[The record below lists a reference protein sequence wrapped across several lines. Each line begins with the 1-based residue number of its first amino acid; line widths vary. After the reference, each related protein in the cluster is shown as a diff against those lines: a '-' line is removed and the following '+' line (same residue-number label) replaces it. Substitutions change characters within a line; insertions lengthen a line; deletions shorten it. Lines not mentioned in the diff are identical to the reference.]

1 MTMFLHVVM
10 MEFDDGID
18 AGFFRTVDE
27 YVARMKREC
36 DGLLFYHFGENVA
49 ARSQG
54 YTHATSSAFVDAAAH
69 DAYQVCPAHVAM
81 KAFMGP
87 RIKRVVVYD
96 GEVPAIG

>member
-1 MTMFLHVVM
+1 MEMFLHVVM
-10 MEFDDGID
+10 MEFDDRID

-36 DGLLFYHFGENVA
+36 DGLLLYHFGENVA

-54 YTHATSSAFVDAAAH
+54 YTHATSSAFVDSAAH